1 MEIADFNVKI
11 TEDNG
16 KFTIVLAAQGDDFE
30 VEVHDPKD
38 LIDEVDEL
46 IQDRLT
52 QYGITF
58 RDS

>member
-1 MEIADFNVKI
+1 MQIDFTVKI

-16 KFTIVLAAQGDDFE
+16 KFTIVLAAQGDAFE

-52 QYGITF
+52 QHGISF
-58 RDS
+58 CDS

>member
-1 MEIADFNVKI
+1 MNIADFNVKI

-16 KFTIVLAAQGDDFE
+16 KFTIVLVAQGDDFE
-30 VEVHDPKD
+30 VEVYDPKD

-52 QYGITF
+52 YHGISF

>member
-1 MEIADFNVKI
+1 MNIADFSVKI

-16 KFTIVLAAQGDDFE
+16 KFTIVLVAQGDDFE
-30 VEVHDPKD
+30 VEVYDPKD
-38 LIDEVDEL
+38 LIDELDEL

-52 QYGITF
+52 QYGIPF

>member
-1 MEIADFNVKI
+1 MDIADFNVKI

-16 KFTIVLAAQGDDFE
+16 KFTIVLVAQGDDFE
-30 VEVHDPKD
+30 VEVYDPKD

-52 QYGITF
+52 QYGISF

>member
-1 MEIADFNVKI
+1 MQIDFTVKI

-16 KFTIVLAAQGDDFE
+16 TFTIVLAAQGDDFE

-38 LIDEVDEL
+38 LLDEVDEL

-52 QYGITF
+52 HYGISF

>member
-1 MEIADFNVKI
+1 MNIADFNVKI

-16 KFTIVLAAQGDDFE
+16 KFTIVLVAQGDDFE
-30 VEVHDPKD
+30 VEVYDPKD

-52 QYGITF
+52 QYGISF